1 MFLRSCLF
9 ASIGLFVSTAASLKA
24 GPFVVGGFDAAR
36 GGFESL
42 APGEDSALA
51 GDISTAFA
59 GTTFDFTNT
68 LTTSFL
74 NGVNVAILGVA
85 TSDSSAITPL
95 TASEQAALLN
105 FVLGGGT
112 ALIFADNSE
121 FDANAAAANASLLAP
136 FGVSVTGTL
145 IGPVSAPILNPT
157 GPLTGP
163 FTPVTMFATNFP
175 GYFNGTGGASV
186 LADLNSDPS
195 EPAVLRF
202 APGQLGPDSGA
213 VVFFSDSDA
222 MVAGDSLS
230 ATNLNLVLNAFAMIN
245 TSDPAATPESAI
257 PEPSTLPLV
266 GLALGGLAAI
276 RRRLA

>member
-1 MFLRSCLF
+1 MYFRSCLL

-24 GPFVVGGFDAAR
+24 DPFVVGGFNAAR

-42 APGEDSALA
+42 APGEDSVLA
-51 GDISTAFA
+51 ADITTAFP

-68 LTTSFL
+68 LTSSFL
-74 NGVNVAILGVA
+74 TGVNVAILGVA
-85 TSDSSAITPL
+85 TSDVSAITPL
-95 TASEQAALLN
+95 TASEQTALLN

-121 FDANAAAANASLLAP
+121 FDPNAPAANASLLSP

-145 IGPVSAPILNPT
+145 TGIVNAPILNPT
-157 GPLTGP
+157 GPLTSP
-163 FTPVTMFATNFP
+163 FAVTQFATNFP
-175 GYFNGTGGASV
+175 GYFSNTGGGTV
-186 LADLNSDPS
+186 LADLNGNPA
-195 EPAVLRF
+195 EPAIVRF
-202 APGQLGPDSGA
+202 APGQLGPGSGA

-222 MVAGDSLS
+222 MVAGDSLTS
-230 ATNLNLVLNAFAMIN
+230 TNLNLILNAFAM
-245 TSDPAATPESAI
+245 TETADPLVPADSAV

-266 GLALGGLAAI
+266 GLALGGLAVI

>member
-1 MFLRSCLF
+1 MLLGSCLF

-24 GPFVVGGFDAAR
+24 GPFVVGGFDAAS

-51 GDISTAFA
+51 ADISAAFP

-68 LTTSFL
+68 LTSSFFS
-74 NGVNVAILGVA
+74 GVNVAIFGVA
-85 TSDSSAITPL
+85 TSDGSAITPL
-95 TASEQAALLN
+95 TASEQTALLN

-121 FDANAAAANASLLAP
+121 FNANAPAANASLLSP

-145 IGPVSAPILNPT
+145 TGVVNAPILNST
-157 GPLTGP
+157 GPLTSP
-163 FTPVTMFATNFP
+163 YAVSQFATNYP
-175 GYFNGTGGASV
+175 GYFSNTGGGTV
-186 LADLNSDPS
+186 LADLNDNPA
-195 EPAVLRF
+195 EPAIVRF
-202 APGQLGPDSGA
+202 APGQLGTGSGA

-222 MVAGDSLS
+222 MVAGDSLTS
-230 ATNLNLVLNAFAMIN
+230 TNLNLILNAFAM
-245 TSDPAATPESAI
+245 TQTADPEISTDSVV

-266 GLALGGLAAI
+266 GLALGGLAVI